1 MQLGFTL
8 FEKINLDSGQIT
20 NASLADYK
28 IPGIADVPPVMVN
41 DAIDALFRATRR
53 LGPKASAR
61 SATMPLSPAI
71 ANAIDDAV
79 GVRLMEL
86 PLTPEAVLRALRK
99 KEGRPLDD
107 E

>member
-1 MQLGFTL
+1 L

-28 IPGIADVPPVMVN
+28 IPGIADVPPIMIN
-41 DAIDALFRATRR
+41 EAIDAFQSNAPF
-53 LGPKASAR
+53 GAKGVGE

-71 ANAIDDAV
+71 ANALDDAV

-86 PLTPEAVLRALRK
+86 PITPEAVLRALRVM
-99 KEGRPLDD
+99 EGRPLDD
-107 E
+107 D